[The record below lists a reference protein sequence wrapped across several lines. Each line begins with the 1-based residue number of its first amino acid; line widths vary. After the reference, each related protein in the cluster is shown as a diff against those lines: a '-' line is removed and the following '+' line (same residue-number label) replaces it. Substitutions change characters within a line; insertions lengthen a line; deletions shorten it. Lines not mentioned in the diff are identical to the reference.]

1 MILSPPRQSRWHP
14 PTQMTPAHLEDGV
27 VGILEP
33 KHVLG
38 AQKGAHFLL
47 AVRRADQAAIRHRI
61 PIGLGLGL
69 LIGCGWSAQKGQS
82 PSVGTGQD
90 KLPSNRIPAIHCQH
104 RCPGPVLRFMVTKTL
119 PALSCRS
126 NMRCNSLRNLSG
138 STFIATDRSAGEV
151 APYDASS

>member
-82 PSVGTGQD
+82 PSVCTGQD
-90 KLPSNRIPAIHCQH
+90 KLPPIALPPSVRQY